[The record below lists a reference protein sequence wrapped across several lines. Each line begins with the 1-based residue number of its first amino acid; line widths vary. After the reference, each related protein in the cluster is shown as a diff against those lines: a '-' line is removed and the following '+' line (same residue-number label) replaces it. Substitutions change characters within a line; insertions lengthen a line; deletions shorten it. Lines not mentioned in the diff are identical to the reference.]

1 MMQMRDLS
9 NVKRSLIKKYK
20 SRRLRSR
27 KKRNF
32 FQLERE
38 RIFGIGLSKTG
49 TTSLNYALLKLDYLS
64 VHYPIKLIQYNG
76 TVGKFD
82 YLGARY
88 YEALTDI
95 AVIPFY
101 KELDRYFP
109 NSKFILTIRE
119 DKDDWLESVIREFG
133 KKKAKTTMNKWM
145 RRAVYGTDG
154 SDREKLSEA
163 YDKHLKDVTAFFSDD
178 KEHKLLVLNICGG
191 DGWDKLCD
199 FLKRPCPNTPFP
211 HANQTA
217 T

>member
-1 MMQMRDLS
+1 MQMRDLF
-9 NVKRSLIKKYK
+9 NVKRSLKKYK
-20 SRRLRSR
+20 SLRLRLR

-32 FQLERE
+32 NQLERE

-49 TTSLNYALLKLDYLS
+49 TTSLNDALLKLNYLS
-64 VHYPIKLIQYNG
+64 VHYPSKLIQYDR

-82 YLGARY
+82 YLGARC

-109 NSKFILTIRE
+109 NTKFILTIRE
-119 DKDDWLESVIREFG
+119 DKDDWLESVIREFN
-133 KKKAKTTMNKWM
+133 KKESKTTKNKWI
-145 RRAVYGTDG
+145 RRAVYGTDS

-163 YDKHLKDVTAFFSDD
+163 YDKHQKDVTAFFSSD

-211 HANQTA
+211 HANQT
-217 T
+217 TT